1 MLTKRLYHNILFL
14 PMLELPHALAGATI
28 ASKLNNPFLVFPLAF
43 LSNFLLDI
51 LPHWNPHLYTE
62 ITRDH
67 KISKK
72 SKLIVFTDATL
83 ALFTGTA
90 LALRFYPDFSKILL
104 VLFSCFFAVLAD
116 LLEAPYFFLNSQNKY
131 VLKLISFQRRLQWN
145 VPPTF
150 GILSQ
155 IIFIAFCFFFIFS

>member
-1 MLTKRLYHNILFL
+1 
-14 PMLELPHALAGATI
+14 MLELPHALAGATI

-67 KISKK
+67 KISQK
-72 SKLIVFTDATL
+72 SKLIVFTDTTL

-131 VLKLISFQRRLQWN
+131 ILKLISFQRRLQWN

-150 GILSQ
+150 GIFSQ
-155 IIFIAFCFFFIFS
+155 IIFIAFCFFLIFS